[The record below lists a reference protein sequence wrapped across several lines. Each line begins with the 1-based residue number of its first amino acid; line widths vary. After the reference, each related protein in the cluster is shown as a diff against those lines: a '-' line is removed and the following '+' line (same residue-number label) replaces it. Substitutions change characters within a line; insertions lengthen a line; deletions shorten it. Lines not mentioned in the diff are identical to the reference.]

1 VLPSFLHVLRF
12 PSHSL
17 IMFDDTARMLVVS
30 WVLFEGFSPAEAA
43 RSLSCDRST
52 AVAWIKAYKDT
63 GEW

>member
-1 VLPSFLHVLRF
+1 
-12 PSHSL
+12 
-17 IMFDDTARMLVVS
+17 MFDDTARMLVVS